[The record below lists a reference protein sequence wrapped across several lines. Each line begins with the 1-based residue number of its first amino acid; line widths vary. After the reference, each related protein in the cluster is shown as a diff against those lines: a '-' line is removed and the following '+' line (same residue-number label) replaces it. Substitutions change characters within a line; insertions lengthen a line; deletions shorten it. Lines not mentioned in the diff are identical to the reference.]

1 MYKWFVFTD
10 EQVALC
16 PKINIWN
23 IWNIWNIQICLE
35 FLLDYK

>member
-1 MYKWFVFTD
+1 MYKWSVFTD

-23 IWNIWNIQICLE
+23 IWNIQICLE